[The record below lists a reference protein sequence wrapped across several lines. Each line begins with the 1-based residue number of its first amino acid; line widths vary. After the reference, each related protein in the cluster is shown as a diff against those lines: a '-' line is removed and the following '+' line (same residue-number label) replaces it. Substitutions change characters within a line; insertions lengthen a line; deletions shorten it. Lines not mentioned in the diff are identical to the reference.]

1 MKVSLKDMW
10 LGKMCGLDNV
20 GFSIFCLYCMN
31 CGGSVVNSQ
40 EQEPRKDILRD
51 NADNIQ
57 ENAQEIVEK
66 VQQEVERSREPW
78 YRVSRRTQILIT
90 VYLFGFVLFGIL
102 AWFVH
107 VHPVLSIDVA
117 ITQEF
122 QEERLPWLKSF
133 MVAISFWGNNF
144 PVFVTLIFLTALAF
158 WLVRLRLEA
167 LFIIGLSIVNEPVNI
182 LVKDLVARP
191 RPTSNLVE
199 VLQHAGGQ
207 SFPSGHV
214 MSYVAFWGLLF
225 SFGLILF
232 RRDRLWNY
240 LLLIIPA
247 FFVVM
252 VGPSRIY
259 LGDHWASD
267 VLGGYLFGG
276 LLLGLALWLYFA
288 LKKRGVLTQPV
299 HHTQQH
305 LFKHTL

>member
-1 MKVSLKDMW
+1 
-10 LGKMCGLDNV
+10 
-20 GFSIFCLYCMN
+20 MN
-31 CGGSVVNSQ
+31 CGGSVVNSH

-288 LKKRGVLTQPV
+288 LKKRGVLAQPV
-299 HHTQQH
+299 HHPQQH

>member
-1 MKVSLKDMW
+1 
-10 LGKMCGLDNV
+10 
-20 GFSIFCLYCMN
+20 MN
-31 CGGSVVNSQ
+31 CGGSVVNSH

>member
-20 GFSIFCLYCMN
+20 GFSIFCLYCMK

-107 VHPVLSIDVA
+107 VHPVFSIDVA

-288 LKKRGVLTQPV
+288 LKKRGVLALPV

>member
-1 MKVSLKDMW
+1 
-10 LGKMCGLDNV
+10 
-20 GFSIFCLYCMN
+20 MN

-78 YRVSRRTQILIT
+78 YRVSRRAQILIT
-90 VYLFGFVLFGIL
+90 VYLLGFVLFGIL

>member
-1 MKVSLKDMW
+1 MKVSFKDRW
-10 LGKMCGLDNV
+10 LGKNARQTMFCSLSSA
-20 GFSIFCLYCMN
+20 SIARICEV
-31 CGGSVVNSQ
+31 SVVKNQ
-40 EQEPRKDILRD
+40 EQESQERFLQDDGDEIVD
-51 NADNIQ
+51 TIQ

-66 VQQEVERSREPW
+66 AQHEVERSREPW
-78 YRVSRRTQILIT
+78 YRVSRRTQILIA
-90 VYLFGFVLFGIL
+90 VYFCGFVLFGIL

-117 ITQEF
+117 ITREF
-122 QEERLPWLKSF
+122 QEEKLPWLKGF
-133 MVAISFWGNNF
+133 MVTISFWGNHF
-144 PVFVTLIFLTALAF
+144 LVFSALIFLTAVAY

-167 LFIIGLSIVNEPVNI
+167 LFIIGQSVVNVPVNMI
-182 LVKDLVARP
+182 VKDLVSRP
-191 RPTSNLVE
+191 RPSSTLVE
-199 VLQHAGGQ
+199 VLQHANGQ

-232 RRDRLWNY
+232 KRDRFWHY

-288 LKKRGVLTQPV
+288 LKKRSVLT
-299 HHTQQH
+299 
-305 LFKHTL
+305 